1 MLIFALSKNK
11 TYTEGKSMIFSVLIV
26 FLIVEE
32 FSKNHYPGNCN
43 YLSMQHLIATVFSIV
58 VFARICECLTHI
70 VNTVTLVCKFCTVM

>member
-32 FSKNHYPGNCN
+32 LSKNHYPGNCN
-43 YLSMQHLIATVFSIV
+43 YLLM
-58 VFARICECLTHI
+58 
-70 VNTVTLVCKFCTVM
+70 NT

>member
-32 FSKNHYPGNCN
+32 FSKKIITPV
-43 YLSMQHLIATVFSIV
+43 IAITY
-58 VFARICECLTHI
+58 
-70 VNTVTLVCKFCTVM
+70 

>member
-11 TYTEGKSMIFSVLIV
+11 TYMYTEGKSMIFSVLIV

-43 YLSMQHLIATVFSIV
+43 YLLM
-58 VFARICECLTHI
+58 
-70 VNTVTLVCKFCTVM
+70 NT